1 MTRDRAGIQEAYSL
15 EQQEAGPTSS
25 EKVAIEVMNGPE
37 DGWVV
42 KCHTIPV
49 TIGRA
54 DDNVVRLRYDQLIS
68 RHHAKIV
75 RSDDS
80 FIIHDLDSANG
91 TFVRGKRVTK
101 SMELEPNILFRVGAT
116 RLMLKLG

>member
-1 MTRDRAGIQEAYSL
+1 M
-15 EQQEAGPTSS
+15 EQQKAGSTSP

-37 DGWVV
+37 DGRVV
-42 KCHTIPV
+42 KCGAMPI

-54 DDNVVRLRYDQLIS
+54 DDNVVRLRYDHLVS

-80 FIIHDLDSANG
+80 FVIHDLDSANG
-91 TFVRGKRVTK
+91 TFVRGKRIPK
-101 SMELEPNILFRVGAT
+101 SMVLKPNKLFRVGAT

>member
-1 MTRDRAGIQEAYSL
+1 L
-15 EQQEAGPTSS
+15 EHQEAGPTSP

-37 DGWVV
+37 DGRVV
-42 KCHTIPV
+42 KCDERLV

-54 DDNVVRLRYDQLIS
+54 DDNVVCLHYDQLIS

-80 FIIHDLDSANG
+80 FVIHDLDSANG
-91 TFVRGKRVTK
+91 TFVGGKRIPK
-101 SMELEPNILFRVGAT
+101 SMALEPNKLFRVGAT
-116 RLMLKLG
+116 RLMLTLG

>member
-1 MTRDRAGIQEAYSL
+1 M
-15 EQQEAGPTSS
+15 EQQEAGPTFSG
-25 EKVAIEVMNGPE
+25 KVAIEVMNGPE

-42 KCHTIPV
+42 KCRTMPV

-80 FIIHDLDSANG
+80 FVIHDLDSANG
-91 TFVRGKRVTK
+91 TFVGGKRVPK
-101 SMELEPNILFRVGAT
+101 SVALEPNKLFRIGAT